1 MGLDIEAAEG
11 VKLDVAGYDVRI
23 DGAKKNSEMLTAT
36 EFNYDFGAEDA
47 VQHTINVDVYYTVKP
62 DCVSGTTNRFF
73 IGAAGIGDNTIA
85 RLEVRQ
91 GDNEVTVA
99 GDNVAS
105 VDLVAANGATVAS
118 AAGNTVSINGLP
130 AGIYVVKAV
139 VDGKNVARKI
149 QIVK

>member
-1 MGLDIEAAEG
+1 
-11 VKLDVAGYDVRI
+11 
-23 DGAKKNSEMLTAT
+23 MLTAT
-36 EFNYDFGAEDA
+36 EFSYDFGAEDA

-62 DCVSGTTNRFF
+62 DCVSGTANRFY

-91 GDNEVTVA
+91 GDNEVTIA
-99 GDNVAS
+99 GYNVTS

-118 AAGNTVSINGLP
+118 ATGNTVSINGLP

-139 VDGKNVARKI
+139 VDGKSVTRKI